1 MMPVELPP
9 YIVDG
14 TYEIE
19 HQLLFQTPLFQIKLN
34 DVDNQKLIENAY
46 KLKEIDKGRLAS
58 NVGGWH
64 SNYYALE
71 EDGIENFN
79 PLTEKFGDILPTLP
93 FDPPISELNYANFW
107 FNISK
112 KGDYNNSH
120 NHPRC
125 DLSGVY
131 YVKVPEGDCGNIN
144 FKDPRQSLSYGNPF
158 IVERY
163 HAGDVTSRMPKV
175 GNMYIFPSSL
185 DHSVGKN
192 YIDDDRI
199 SISFNLTVN

>member
-1 MMPVELPP
+1 MFLPP
-9 YIVDG
+9 YIIDG
-14 TYEIE
+14 IYRIE
-19 HQLLFQTPLFQIKLN
+19 HQFLFQTPLLEIKLD

-46 KLKEIDKGRLAS
+46 KVKEIDKGRISS

-64 SNYYALE
+64 SNYYTLE
-71 EDGIENFN
+71 QDGIEYFN
-79 PLTEKFGDILPTLP
+79 PLIEKFGDILPALP
-93 FDPPISELNYANFW
+93 FDPPISELTDINLW

-131 YVKVPEGDCGNIN
+131 YVKVPEGDCGNID
-144 FKDPRQSLSYGNPF
+144 FRDPRQSLSYGNSF

-163 HAGDVTSRMPKV
+163 HHGNMASRIPKV

-185 DHSVGKN
+185 DHSVGRN
-192 YIDDDRI
+192 NIDDDRI